1 MNMEWRYDLFL
12 GYAMGVYFFAVYFVF
27 GKGIVHKIVVVVCRY
42 AGCNMYGNCV
52 KNMYVFTI

>member
-1 MNMEWRYDLFL
+1 MICFWVMLWAFIFFV
-12 GYAMGVYFFAVYFVF
+12 VYVVF

-52 KNMYVFTI
+52 ENMYVFTI